1 MVDPRDLKHIERV
14 IAIWRECL
22 AAYGGPYL
30 FGSKPGMADAMYAP
44 VCTRFITYD
53 LRLDSDCTAYCRTI
67 MSAPFM
73 KEWIAAAQAEPDE
86 LEELDV
92 EF

>member
-1 MVDPRDLKHIERV
+1 
-14 IAIWRECL
+14 
-22 AAYGGPYL
+22 
-30 FGSKPGMADAMYAP
+30 MADAMFAP

-53 LRLDSDCTAYCRTI
+53 VKLDTPCAAYCKTI
-67 MSAPFM
+67 MAMPFM
-73 KEWIAAAQAEPDE
+73 QEWIEAAKTEPEE

>member
-1 MVDPRDLKHIERV
+1 
-14 IAIWRECL
+14 
-22 AAYGGPYL
+22 
-30 FGSKPGMADAMYAP
+30 MADAMFAP

-53 LRLDSDCTAYCRTI
+53 VKLDRSGADYCTTI
-67 MSAPFM
+67 MNMPAM
-73 KEWIAAAQAEPDE
+73 KEWIASAMTEPDE